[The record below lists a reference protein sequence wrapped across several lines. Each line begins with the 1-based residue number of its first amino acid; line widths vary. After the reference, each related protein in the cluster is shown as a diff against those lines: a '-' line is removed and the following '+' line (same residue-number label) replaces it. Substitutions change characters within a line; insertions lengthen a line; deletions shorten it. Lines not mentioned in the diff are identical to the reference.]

1 MMSIKYRTCE
11 ARWNGKGSEVVIRLH
26 RAIFLLTYPCPPRG
40 CSLIRYIKERK
51 PFMQSRSSKM
61 YVMYKISLKCAKENS
76 MLRASRV
83 SSARFSSRSQAIR
96 IKYKC
101 PCVS

>member
-40 CSLIRYIKERK
+40 CSLIRYIKERRK
-51 PFMQSRSSKM
+51 PSMQKQVKQDVC
-61 YVMYKISLKCAKENS
+61 YVQNLAQMC
-76 MLRASRV
+76 
-83 SSARFSSRSQAIR
+83 
-96 IKYKC
+96 
-101 PCVS
+101 